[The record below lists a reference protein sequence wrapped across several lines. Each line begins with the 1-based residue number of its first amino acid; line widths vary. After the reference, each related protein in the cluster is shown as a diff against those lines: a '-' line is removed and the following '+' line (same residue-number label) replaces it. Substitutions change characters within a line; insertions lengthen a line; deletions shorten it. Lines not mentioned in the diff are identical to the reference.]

1 MTAMNAKVEGIFIT
15 WGFRSREELAA
26 AGATH
31 FADSAWELADMILQ
45 P

>member
-1 MTAMNAKVEGIFIT
+1 VAGVLTGGT
-15 WGFRSREELAA
+15 PREELAA

-31 FADSAWELADMILQ
+31 VLASVTELPALVA